1 MMDFPKPNRR
11 YAGYIFD
18 CDGTLADSMPI
29 HLQAWNH
36 GLESADAPLRI
47 DGNDLMKVAGMDVY
61 QTVEHWNDIHKME
74 IQAKTTVEEKTR
86 YFLENRAKVKAL
98 QPVVD
103 FARECYKSGATLSV
117 ASGGTRE
124 DVEFTIACIGIR
136 DLFTA
141 VVTADDVQ
149 RSKPFPDLFLLAA
162 KQMGIKPEDCLVIED
177 SPLGIEAANRAGMHS
192 ILIPPTV

>member
-1 MMDFPKPNRR
+1 MIDFQKPTRK

-18 CDGTLADSMPI
+18 CDGTLADSMSI
-29 HLQAWNH
+29 HLEAWNH
-36 GLESADAPLRI
+36 GLKLADAPLRI

-61 QTVEHWNDIHKME
+61 QTVDHWNEIHQMQIKA
-74 IQAKTTVEEKTR
+74 QPAVEGKTR

-149 RSKPFPDLFLLAA
+149 RGKPSPDLFLLAA
-162 KQMGIKPEDCLVIED
+162 RQMAILPEDCLVIED
-177 SPLGIEAANRAGMHS
+177 SPLGIEAANRAGMDS
-192 ILIPPTV
+192 ILIPSTV

>member
-1 MMDFPKPNRR
+1 MFEFPKPSRR

-18 CDGTLADSMPI
+18 CDGTLADSMTI
-29 HLQAWNH
+29 HLEAWNH
-36 GLESADAPLRI
+36 GLQLANASLRI
-47 DGNDLMKVAGMDVY
+47 DGSDLMKVAGMDVY
-61 QTVEHWNDIHKME
+61 QTVDHWNDIHQMQ
-74 IQAKTTVEEKTR
+74 ITAQLAVEGKNR

-98 QPVVD
+98 QPVVE

-149 RSKPFPDLFLLAA
+149 RGKPFPDLFLLAA
-162 KQMGIKPEDCLVIED
+162 KHMAIPPKDCLVIED
-177 SPLGIEAANRAGMHS
+177 SPLGIEAADRAGMDS
-192 ILIPPTV
+192 ILIPPTI